1 MPRSAVG
8 TADSCWWT
16 RPRMRTRSRPST
28 LREPLAP
35 PAIQGMLSP
44 GMPRKEF
51 GPPRNGL
58 FTPYIVEKRRIGVF
72 AGAYAVACP
81 PITAMSA
88 AAPRHA
94 KTQRSRLI
102 VVSWDRPPIYL
113 SRSDAGNA
121 PTFPARWRPRAAW
134 PSNRHQ
140 LEVRRPRAA
149 WPSTRPALALAKEP
163 DC

>member
-35 PAIQGMLSP
+35 PAIQGMVSP

-88 AAPRHA
+88 AAQRHA
-94 KTQRSRLI
+94 KNQLSRLM
-102 VVSWDRPPIYL
+102 VVSWDRLPIYL

-121 PTFPARWRPRAAW
+121 P
-134 PSNRHQ
+134 
-140 LEVRRPRAA
+140 
-149 WPSTRPALALAKEP
+149 ALALAKEP
-163 DC
+163 DCLG